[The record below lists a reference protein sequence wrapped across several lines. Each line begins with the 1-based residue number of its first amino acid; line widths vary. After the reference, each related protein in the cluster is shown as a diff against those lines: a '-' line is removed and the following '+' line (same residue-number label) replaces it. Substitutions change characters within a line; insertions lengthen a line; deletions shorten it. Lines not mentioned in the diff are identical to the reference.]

1 MLRLIRHTLRFPLIS
16 GLSLLMA
23 VACTSLVLVLP
34 GVTMRFIDT
43 VIGQNRPDLIVS
55 TALIGAGAILARQI
69 LFTLRG
75 YLNHALELKLTHLI
89 RVELYD
95 KLQRLPVRWFD
106 KNSSGEIMSRVA
118 DDVPAM
124 DKVIVEGLDQALAAL
139 LQFLIVIGYLLYHSW
154 ELTLVT
160 LIPLPVIGVITAW
173 WSKKAEPKWRA
184 SSEASS
190 ALNAILHDNLAGI
203 RQIKAYTDEP
213 QALSDFDAASR
224 RVGEKHMAVMKGQA
238 IVWPAV
244 SFIAESGI
252 ILMVAFGAWWTL
264 NGRLSPGTVIA
275 FLVAWGF
282 LFDPISRINPLSQIF
297 TRGLVSAK
305 RIFAVIDTPDE
316 SHLTVGRRPETFT
329 GKIEFRDV
337 SFSYG
342 EEAPALRNV
351 SLTALPGQTLALVG
365 ATGSGKSTVLNLL
378 SRFYEP
384 GSGEILLDGIPVS
397 EISKEWLRD
406 RTGFVTQEAF
416 LFNTTI
422 RENLTL
428 AKHDATDAELWA
440 ALEAANAADF
450 IRALPDGLDTMAG
463 ERGIRFSGGE
473 KQRLS
478 IARALLK
485 NPPLLLLDEATS
497 ALDNTTEKLVQR
509 ALDRLRANR
518 TSFVI
523 AHRLSTIRE
532 ADLICVLDHGELVE
546 QGKHEELLAKKGRY
560 AKLLEG
566 KAEAWKPA
574 QSVCHRALIMG
585 APRDP

>member
-1 MLRLIRHTLRFPLIS
+1 MLRLIRHTLRFPFLS
-16 GLSLLMA
+16 AVSLLMA

-34 GVTMRFIDT
+34 GITMRFIDT
-43 VIGQNRPDLIVS
+43 IIGKNRPDLIFS
-55 TALIGAGAILARQI
+55 TALIGAGAILARQV
-69 LFTLRG
+69 LFTLRT
-75 YLNHALELKLTHLI
+75 YLNNHLELKLTHVI

-95 KLQRLPVRWFD
+95 KLQRLPIKWFD

-118 DDVPAM
+118 DDVPTM
-124 DKVIVEGLDQALAAL
+124 DRVIIEGLDQALAAV
-139 LQFLIVIGYLLYHSW
+139 LQFLIVMGYLLYHSW

-160 LIPLPVIGVITAW
+160 LVPLPFIGILTAW

-190 ALNAILHDNLAGI
+190 ALNATLHDNLAGI
-203 RQIKAYTDEP
+203 RQIKAYTVEP
-213 QALSDFDAASR
+213 QALSDFDEASR
-224 RVGEKHMAVMKGQA
+224 NVGDKHMDVMKGQA
-238 IVWPAV
+238 IVCPTV

-252 ILMVAFGAWWTL
+252 ILMVAFGAYWTL
-264 NGRLSPGTVIA
+264 NGQLSPGVVIA

-282 LFDPISRINPLSQIF
+282 LFDPISRINPLSQTF
-297 TRGLVSAK
+297 TKGLVSAK
-305 RIFAVIDTPDE
+305 RIFAIIDTPDE
-316 SHLTVGRRPETFT
+316 THLTEGRRPDGFS
-329 GKIEFRDV
+329 GRIEFEDV
-337 SFSYG
+337 MFSYNDDSI
-342 EEAPALRNV
+342 ALRNINL
-351 SLTALPGQTLALVG
+351 SASPGQTIALVG

-384 GSGEILLDGIPVS
+384 TSGRILLDGDPIS

-406 RTGFVTQEAF
+406 NTGFVTQEPF
-416 LFNTTI
+416 LFNSTI

-428 AKHDATDAELWA
+428 AKHDATDEELWK
-440 ALEAANAADF
+440 ALESANAAAF
-450 IRALPDGLDTMAG
+450 IRELPEGLDTVAG

-497 ALDNTTEKLVQR
+497 ALDNTTEKLVQE

-523 AHRLSTIRE
+523 AHRLAHLSPCSARRRWWR
-532 ADLICVLDHGELVE
+532 LPVSG
-546 QGKHEELLAKKGRY
+546 
-560 AKLLEG
+560 
-566 KAEAWKPA
+566 
-574 QSVCHRALIMG
+574 ALG
-585 APRDP
+585 ASGSFPGSSD

>member
-1 MLRLIRHTLRFPLIS
+1 
-16 GLSLLMA
+16 
-23 VACTSLVLVLP
+23 
-34 GVTMRFIDT
+34 
-43 VIGQNRPDLIVS
+43 
-55 TALIGAGAILARQI
+55 
-69 LFTLRG
+69 
-75 YLNHALELKLTHLI
+75 
-89 RVELYD
+89 
-95 KLQRLPVRWFD
+95 
-106 KNSSGEIMSRVA
+106 MSRVA
-118 DDVPAM
+118 DDVPTM
-124 DKVIVEGLDQALAAL
+124 DKVVVEGLDQALAAL

-154 ELTLVT
+154 QLTLVT
-160 LIPLPVIGVITAW
+160 LIPLPIIGVITLW

-224 RVGEKHMAVMKGQA
+224 TVGEKHMAVMKGQA

-244 SFIAESGI
+244 SFIAEAGI

-264 NGRLSPGTVIA
+264 NGQLSPGTVIA

-282 LFDPISRINPLSQIF
+282 LFDPISRINPLSQTF

-305 RIFAVIDTPDE
+305 RIFAIIDTPDE
-316 SHLTVGRRPETFT
+316 SHLTEGKRPESFT

-342 EEAPALRNV
+342 EDAPALRNV

-384 GSGEILLDGIPVS
+384 NSGGILLDGVPVS

-406 RTGFVTQEAF
+406 HTGFVTQEAF

-428 AKHDATDAELWA
+428 AKHNATDAELWD
-440 ALEAANAADF
+440 ALESANAAGF
-450 IRALPDGLDTMAG
+450 IRALPEGLDTMAG

-497 ALDNTTEKLVQR
+497 ALDNTTEKLVQQ
-509 ALDRLRANR
+509 ALDNLRAHR

-523 AHRLSTIRE
+523 AHRLSTIRD
-532 ADLICVLDHGELVE
+532 ADVICVLDHGELVE
-546 QGKHEELLAKKGRY
+546 QGTHEELLEKGGRY
-560 AKLLEG
+560 AELQSGKTEG
-566 KAEAWKPA
+566 
-574 QSVCHRALIMG
+574 RL
-585 APRDP
+585 

>member
-1 MLRLIRHTLRFPLIS
+1 MLRLLRHTLRFPFLS
-16 GLSLLMA
+16 AMSLLMA

-34 GVTMRFIDT
+34 GITMRFID
-43 VIGQNRPDLIVS
+43 VIIGKNRPDLIVS
-55 TALIGAGAILARQI
+55 TALLGAGAILARQV
-69 LFTLRG
+69 LFTLRT
-75 YLNHALELKLTHLI
+75 YLNNHLELKLTHVI

-95 KLQRLPVRWFD
+95 KLQRLPIKWFD
-106 KNSSGEIMSRVA
+106 QNSSGEIMSRVA
-118 DDVPAM
+118 DDVPTM
-124 DKVIVEGLDQALAAL
+124 DRVVIEGLDQALAAV
-139 LQFLIVIGYLLYHSW
+139 LQFLIVLGYLLYHSW
-154 ELTLVT
+154 ELTLVV
-160 LIPLPVIGVITAW
+160 LVPLPFIGLLTAW
-173 WSKKAEPKWRA
+173 WSKKAEPKWTA

-203 RQIKAYTDEP
+203 RQIKAYTVEP
-213 QALSDFDAASR
+213 QALSGFDEASR
-224 RVGEKHMAVMKGQA
+224 KLGDKHMDIMKGQA
-238 IVWPAV
+238 IVWPTV

-252 ILMVAFGAWWTL
+252 ILMVAFGAYWTL
-264 NGRLSPGTVIA
+264 NGDLSPGTVIA

-282 LFDPISRINPLSQIF
+282 LFDPISRINPLSQTF
-297 TRGLVSAK
+297 TKGLVSAK
-305 RIFAVIDTPDE
+305 RVFAIIDTPDE
-316 SHLTVGRRPETFT
+316 THLTEGKRPENFT

-337 SFSYG
+337 SFSYN
-342 EEAPALRNV
+342 EEAVALREIT
-351 SLTALPGQTLALVG
+351 LTALPGQTIALVG

-384 GSGEILLDGIPVS
+384 TSGAILLDGNAIS

-406 RTGFVTQEAF
+406 NTGFVTQEPF

-428 AKHDATDAELWA
+428 AKHEASDEELWA
-440 ALEAANAADF
+440 VLEAANAAEF
-450 IRALPDGLDTMAG
+450 IRSLPEQLDTMAG

-497 ALDNTTEKLVQR
+497 ALDNTTEKLVQQ

-523 AHRLSTIRE
+523 AHRLSTIRD
-532 ADLICVLDHGELVE
+532 ADVICVLNNGELVE
-546 QGKHEELLAKKGRY
+546 TGTHRELLERQGHY
-560 AKLLEG
+560 ARLHSGMEG
-566 KAEAWKPA
+566 K
-574 QSVCHRALIMG
+574 
-585 APRDP
+585 

>member
-1 MLRLIRHTLRFPLIS
+1 MLRLIRHTLRFPLMS

-139 LQFLIVIGYLLYHSW
+139 LQFMIVIGYLLYHSW

-160 LIPLPVIGVITAW
+160 LIPLPIIGVITAW

-244 SFIAESGI
+244 SFIAEAGI

-305 RIFAVIDTPDE
+305 RIFAIIDTPDE
-316 SHLTVGRRPETFT
+316 SHLTEGRRPENFT

-384 GSGEILLDGIPVS
+384 NSGEILLDGIPVS

-406 RTGFVTQEAF
+406 HTGFVTQEAF

-428 AKHDATDAELWA
+428 AKHDASDAELWD
-440 ALEAANAADF
+440 ALETANAADF
-450 IRALPDGLDTMAG
+450 IRALPEQLDTMAG
-463 ERGIRFSGGE
+463 ERGVRFSGGE

-497 ALDNTTEKLVQR
+497 ALDNTTEKLIQR

-546 QGKHEELLAKKGRY
+546 QGKHEELLAKGGRY
-560 AKLLEG
+560 AKLVEG
-566 KAEAWKPA
+566 KTEA
-574 QSVCHRALIMG
+574 
-585 APRDP
+585 